1 MVLQQGMV
9 PICIHGLAVFINLEA
24 KCTIASYPTKNH
36 QFGGKSWLFH
46 NKMFRPPSIRVGW
59 LQGSISNDIFGV
71 DTAVQFKIGFI
82 REKEREELKLSQTCD
97 PMAEIKSPLMI
108 PHFELLPPHS
118 FVGVIPVWRKH
129 QNPILETQLSES
141 VVCHPFIAM
150 ELDNQQKT
158 LDSLIL
164 TLFKA
169 SDSEQD
175 KAAFR
180 PSPLTGSLPKII
192 SLNMDSST
200 YNMTWDPS

>member
-1 MVLQQGMV
+1 
-9 PICIHGLAVFINLEA
+9 
-24 KCTIASYPTKNH
+24 
-36 QFGGKSWLFH
+36 
-46 NKMFRPPSIRVGW
+46 
-59 LQGSISNDIFGV
+59 
-71 DTAVQFKIGFI
+71 
-82 REKEREELKLSQTCD
+82 
-97 PMAEIKSPLMI
+97 
-108 PHFELLPPHS
+108 
-118 FVGVIPVWRKH
+118 
-129 QNPILETQLSES
+129 
-141 VVCHPFIAM
+141 M